1 VTPAHEDLQ
10 KGRAKPLSNVVAVDI
25 GGTRYRVGLF
35 DEGGRRL
42 KVAEDATDRSG
53 GRQWML
59 AQLERRFRSLQA
71 ESGEPIRACGIS
83 FGGPVDFAGQEVTS
97 IVTPGWEN
105 FPLSSWVRETLGV
118 PCLLDNDANAGALG
132 EYRFGAGRGCE
143 SIFYVT
149 LSTGIGGG
157 FVSGGKLLRGKDT
170 LAGEVGHLPMAD
182 SGPRCNCGA
191 RGCLEAFSSGSAI
204 GRMAQEW
211 AERRTDVMPRMVE
224 LSGGVVERVTAREVA
239 LAAAEGDPIAS
250 RIFRDA
256 ARWLGRG
263 LLSVIRIVNPDKI
276 VLGGGVSQAGKLL
289 LDPIHE
295 VLDERK
301 SSALPFT
308 TKIVIAELGLHSAL
322 YGAVALALD
331 AH

>member
-1 VTPAHEDLQ
+1 M
-10 KGRAKPLSNVVAVDI
+10 SNVIAVDI
-25 GGTRYRVGLF
+25 GGTRFRVGLF
-35 DEGGRRL
+35 DEGGKRVR
-42 KVAEDATDRSG
+42 VSEDATNRSG
-53 GRQWML
+53 GRPWML
-59 AQLERRFRSLQA
+59 AQMEREFRTFQA

-83 FGGPVDFAGQEVTS
+83 FGGPVDFAGQQVTS
-97 IVTPGWEN
+97 IVAPGWEN
-105 FPLSSWVRETLGV
+105 FPLSSWVKETLGV

-132 EYRFGAGRGCE
+132 EYRFGTGRGCE
-143 SIFYVT
+143 SIFYVA

-157 FVSGGKLLRGKDT
+157 FVCEGKVIRGKDT
-170 LAGEVGHLPMAD
+170 LAGELGHLPMAD
-182 SGPRCNCGA
+182 SGPRCDCGA

-204 GRMAQEW
+204 GKMAREW
-211 AERRTDVMPRMVE
+211 GERRTDVMPRMVE
-224 LSGGVVERVTAREVA
+224 LSGGAVERVTAREVA

-263 LLSVIRIVNPDKI
+263 LLTVIRIVNPDKI

-289 LDPIHE
+289 LDPIHD

-301 SSALPFT
+301 SAALPAT
-308 TKIVIAELGLHSAL
+308 TEIVIAELGNYSAL

-331 AH
+331 AR